1 MSTPAGAPA
10 PTAADVAHRRRS
22 LTIASVLL
30 AVAAAALWG
39 SSRLS
44 WASLVAADGIGVPRD
59 FTVRGSDWSSY
70 LTPLAIVLLA
80 AIAAAVSLRGWG
92 LRILAVIVALIG
104 VASVAPAISLL
115 TGDSGGTY
123 AAKSIDLPGRYQV
136 TSIETHPLAA
146 VLVFVS
152 GLFAVAAAVVIM
164 RAARGAVG
172 LSSKYKSPAARRADL
187 EEQIFADRCS
197 TTGSTDTKSDPGPE
211 RGADAPESTE
221 GDGGGL
227 NERMLWDALD
237 NGADPT
243 ASTSDETDPRHR
255 PDAAGGA
262 DDGPR

>member
-1 MSTPAGAPA
+1 
-10 PTAADVAHRRRS
+10 
-22 LTIASVLL
+22 IASVLL

-59 FTVRGSDWSSY
+59 FTVHGSDWSSY
-70 LTPLAIVLLA
+70 LTPLAIVLVA

-123 AAKSIDLPGRYQV
+123 AAQAIDLPGRYQV
-136 TSIETHPLAA
+136 TSIETHPGAA

-187 EEQIFADRCS
+187 EEQIFADRS
-197 TTGSTDTKSDPGPE
+197 TTTGDTDPGPDPTPAH
-211 RGADAPESTE
+211 GDDPAPATD

-237 NGADPT
+237 SGADPT
-243 ASTSDETDPRHR
+243 AAAADETDPGRR
-255 PDAAGGA
+255 PGETTGA

>member
-1 MSTPAGAPA
+1 MSTPATASA

-59 FTVRGSDWSSY
+59 FTVHGSDWSSY
-70 LTPLAIVLLA
+70 LTPLAIVLVA

-123 AAKSIDLPGRYQV
+123 AAKAIDLPGRYQV
-136 TSIETHPLAA
+136 TSIQTHGWAA
-146 VLVFVS
+146 VLVFVA
-152 GLFAVAAAVVIM
+152 GLFAVAAAVVIL

-187 EEQIFADRCS
+187 EEQIFADRS
-197 TTGSTDTKSDPGPE
+197 TATGDAAANPAPDRGGVASD
-211 RGADAPESTE
+211 ATE

-237 NGADPT
+237 SGADPT
-243 ASTSDETDPRHR
+243 AASPDETDPGRR
-255 PDAAGGA
+255 PGGASGA